1 MNALGFV
8 NKSLQRSVTGA
19 NRFVWDGQP
28 ECLGCVAEASLKKRG
43 DKLVAD
49 PEGTLRSVI
58 VE

>member
-49 PEGTLRSVI
+49 
-58 VE
+58 